1 MNTPLRFLIVDGYS
15 KASRADLNR
24 AGMQYAWKLYS
35 DMLTRNLP
43 DARYDVL
50 LPSDK
55 DVTMPPADALANYAG
70 ILWTGCNL
78 CIYDETN
85 ESVIKQIELA
95 RLCYALGLPAFG
107 SCWGLQMSVVA
118 AGGKV
123 APNPKGKEMGIA
135 RKIHL
140 SDEGKNHPFF
150 TGKPSV
156 YEAYISHDDMVTEL
170 PKGATILAG
179 NTFTP
184 IQALAVTHKKGTFWS
199 VQYHPEYSL
208 HEMACLIIAR
218 EEKLLTG
225 GFFSTPEALQDMV
238 ARMKQLHQDPQR
250 KDLRWQLVI
259 DDDVLSDAIKECEFN
274 NWLKKLVLP
283 AACKHC

>member
-1 MNTPLRFLIVDGYS
+1 MDTPLRFLIVDGYS

-43 DARYDVL
+43 AAQFDVL
-50 LPSDK
+50 LPSDRG
-55 DVTMPPADALANYAG
+55 VNIPVPEELNQYAG

-85 ESVIKQIELA
+85 QSVVKQIELA
-95 RLCYALGLPAFG
+95 KICYELGIPAFG

-135 RKIHL
+135 RKIQL
-140 SDEGKNHPFF
+140 SDAGKSHPFF
-150 TGKPSV
+150 AGKPSV

-170 PKGATILAG
+170 PEGAIVLAS
-179 NTFTP
+179 NDFTP
-184 IQALAVTHKKGTFWS
+184 VQALAVTHKKGTFWS

-218 EEKLLTG
+218 EEKLLQA
-225 GFFSTPEALQDMV
+225 GFFSTPDELQVMV
-238 ARMKQLHQDPQR
+238 ARMKQLYLEPHR

-259 DDDVLSDAIKECEFN
+259 DDDVLSDTIKECEFN
-274 NWLKKLVLP
+274 NWLNKLVLP
-283 AACKHC
+283 TASKH